1 MKKLNFF
8 NMNMP
13 NIRNLHENHFLTLHF
28 DHGFELLAGLTL
40 LHWREFGCF
49 WENFWLFSVNT
60 TFKRSVT
67 LKKQLTFFIKRV
79 QNFWRFQIAIYYRFL
94 SNHCSE
100 TTKNMNT
107 EAAAQ
112 LLAVLEKTISAGK
125 LPMTSFKILGAIFN
139 I

>member
-1 MKKLNFF
+1 
-8 NMNMP
+8 MP
-13 NIRNLHENHFLTLHF
+13 NVRNWHENNFLSLDF

-40 LHWREFGCF
+40 LHWREFDCF
-49 WENFWLFSVNT
+49 WGNFWLFSVNT

-79 QNFWRFQIAIYYRFL
+79 QNFWRFQIPIYYRFL

-125 LPMTSFKILGAIFN
+125 LPITSFEILGAIFN